1 MEKAADS
8 GCREKRKREDKAMV
22 EEESPFPQSKFSEE
36 DLKILVEKSL
46 LQSKELVHWRSS
58 LGESSPSPKDSEV
71 VLFASFLEHGLA
83 LPASDFL

>member
-8 GCREKRKREDKAMV
+8 GCGEKQKREDKAMV

-46 LQSKELVHWRSS
+46 VQPRSWFI
-58 LGESSPSPKDSEV
+58 GG
-71 VLFASFLEHGLA
+71 VL
-83 LPASDFL
+83 